1 MIRRHLAAAA
11 FAVFSTTIIGVGCSS
26 TKIEEVGSQE
36 AMATP
41 SDPGTPFGLAQSCGR
56 LYKRHQSVRQAD
68 IQQGFIRW
76 GCGDVAGVTDPDLGQ
91 EYCEYQAVQNGKIV
105 RKSSELTTGDVSCV
119 FTAVF
124 TGAGEAT
131 ALKAAMA
138 DPANL
143 GVAAQQNGIVE
154 MQKGFN
160 SRGAATQLVSD
171 CSRQPTA
178 TEATKRLRLA
188 ACAQAF
194 AAGGPNAAQ
203 LEAKCKNGNVS
214 DAATWSEI
222 EALGA
227 KIAVAGDANFEE
239 QRDMANCMNVR
250 GNGVAWRNSDPMI
263 CGRVGRSAGEC
274 SCRFGAVPNALKGFP
289 FTGWVDDQLPTGCRL
304 AKVANADYPFVAI
317 CPVTDQEVSD
327 IPLNP
332 KYVNSI
338 ANFCHDRFGVDLVMK
353 LPLRALQQTGTCST
367 TAGFCKDY
375 MHEAP
380 VQTDAGAGE
389 GGTPPVTDGG
399 APTTDAGGG
408 DNNNNAGGDPPPSG
422 DPSTDFERSRANH
435 DDSADHSSSS
445 GSRRTEH

>member
-1 MIRRHLAAAA
+1 MIRRHLVAAA
-11 FAVFSTTIIGVGCSS
+11 FAVVSTTIIGVGCSS
-26 TKIEEVGSQE
+26 TKVEEVGSQE

-41 SDPGTPFGLAQSCGR
+41 SDPGTPFALAQSCGR
-56 LYKRHQSVRQAD
+56 LYKRHQSVRQTD

-105 RKSSELTTGDVSCV
+105 KKASELTTGAVACV
-119 FTAVF
+119 FTSVF

-131 ALKAAMA
+131 ALKTAMA
-138 DPANL
+138 DQANL
-143 GVAAQQNGIVE
+143 GVSAQQNGIVE

-194 AAGGPNAAQ
+194 AVGGPNAAQ
-203 LEAKCKNGNVS
+203 LEAKCKNGNVT
-214 DAATWSEI
+214 DPATWSEI

-227 KIAVAGDANFEE
+227 KVASPGDANYEE
-239 QRDMANCMNVR
+239 QRDMANCMQVR

-263 CGRVGRSAGEC
+263 CGRVARTTGEC
-274 SCRFGAVPNALKGFP
+274 SCKFGAVPTALKGFP

-304 AKVANADYPFVAI
+304 AKVNNADYPFLAI

-332 KYVNSI
+332 KYANSI

-353 LPLRALQQTGTCST
+353 LPLRVLQQQGTCST
-367 TAGFCKDY
+367 APGFCKDY

-389 GGTPPVTDGG
+389 GGTTDGG
-399 APTTDAGGG
+399 GTPPATDGGV
-408 DNNNNAGGDPPPSG
+408 DTNNAGGDDGDPPSG
-422 DPSTDFERSRANH
+422 DPSSFERSRANH
-435 DDSADHSSSS
+435 DDSADNSSNT